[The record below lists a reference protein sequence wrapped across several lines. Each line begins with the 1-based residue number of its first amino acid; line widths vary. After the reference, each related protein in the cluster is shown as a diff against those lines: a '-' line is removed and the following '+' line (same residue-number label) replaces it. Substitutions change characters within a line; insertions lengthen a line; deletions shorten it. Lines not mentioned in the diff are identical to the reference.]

1 MPRFIYTS
9 GSVRCLTNR
18 IIHSDNMNR
27 MVSAPLKWR
36 SIDLPPPSG
45 FGRPSVPLLFVVRS
59 VDQPAANAHRP
70 RPRSSV
76 GHDHLFALGS
86 REHVYLC
93 GFVQHKEDHQMTG
106 AVFD

>member
-27 MVSAPLKWR
+27 MASAPLKWR

-45 FGRPSVPLLFVVRS
+45 FGRGRGRGR
-59 VDQPAANAHRP
+59 PAAIRRP
-70 RPRSSV
+70 VRRSARGQRTPSTTTIV
-76 GHDHLFALGS
+76 S
-86 REHVYLC
+86 RS
-93 GFVQHKEDHQMTG
+93 
-106 AVFD
+106 